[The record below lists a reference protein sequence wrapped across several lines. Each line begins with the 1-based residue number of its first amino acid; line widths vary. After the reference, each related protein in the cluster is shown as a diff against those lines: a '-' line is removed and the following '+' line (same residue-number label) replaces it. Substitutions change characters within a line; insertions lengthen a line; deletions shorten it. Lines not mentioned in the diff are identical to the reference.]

1 MEFTATFGRRKDGEG
16 LAFFHKD
23 ETVFAAKD
31 DHLLHLHGECEL
43 YICLSGRCDF
53 ITESGRYHLD
63 SGTLILTRPGELH
76 SIGINE
82 DCRYNRFYIRIPTNY
97 FDLWASP
104 SADPFARV
112 DKSVRFASLAPTAAE
127 ETGQLLYEMEAQLSS
142 AEVDESRC
150 LSLFFHLCRLAAEA
164 LLRREGEVT
173 NLLHPTV
180 LRAVSYIHRNF
191 ATVPSAKSVAEQV
204 GVSGAY
210 LSRLFRANMNT
221 TVTAY
226 LRFKRMEHA
235 RLLLR
240 EGLPLVDV
248 CSRCGYDDYSY
259 FIAEFRRQTGTTP
272 IRYQKGLFRKE
283 TAEVKKQGDTL

>member
-1 MEFTATFGRRKDGEG
+1 MEFTAAFGRRKDGKE
-16 LAFFHKD
+16 LSFFHKD
-23 ETVFAAKD
+23 ETVQAAKD
-31 DHLLHLHGECEL
+31 DHLLHLHPECEL

-63 SGTLILTRPGELH
+63 SGTLVLTRPGELH
-76 SIGINE
+76 SIGINR
-82 DCRYNRFYIRIPTNY
+82 DCRYNRFYIRIPRDY
-97 FDLWASP
+97 FDFWSSDL
-104 SADPFARV
+104 ADPFARV
-112 DKSVRFASLAPTAAE
+112 DADVRFATLSPTAAE
-127 ETGQLLYEMEAQLSS
+127 EAGQLLYEIEAQLSS
-142 AEVDESRC
+142 REVDESRC
-150 LSLFFHLCRLAAEA
+150 LCAFFRLCAIATEA
-164 LLRREGEVT
+164 LLRRDGEVT

-191 ATVPSAKSVAEQV
+191 ATLSSVKSVADQV
-204 GVSGAY
+204 GVSAAY

-226 LRFKRMEHA
+226 LRFKRMEYA

-272 IRYQKGLFRKE
+272 IRYQKGFFRKE
-283 TAEVKKQGDTL
+283 TEAETNE

>member
-1 MEFTATFGRRKDGEG
+1 MEFTAAFGRRKDGKE
-16 LAFFHKD
+16 LSFFHKD
-23 ETVFAAKD
+23 EAVQAAKD
-31 DHLLHLHGECEL
+31 DHILHLHRECEL

-63 SGTLILTRPGELH
+63 SGTLVLTRPGELH
-76 SIGINE
+76 SIGINR
-82 DCRYNRFYIRIPTNY
+82 DCRYNRFYIRIPRDY
-97 FDLWASP
+97 FDFWSSDL
-104 SADPFARV
+104 ADPFARV
-112 DKSVRFASLAPTAAE
+112 EADVHFATLSPTAAE
-127 ETGQLLYEMEAQLSS
+127 EAGQLLYEMEAQLSS
-142 AEVDESRC
+142 REVDESRC
-150 LSLFFHLCRLAAEA
+150 LCAFFRLCALATEA
-164 LLRREGEVT
+164 LLRRDGEVT

-191 ATVPSAKSVAEQV
+191 ATLSSVKSVADQV
-204 GVSGAY
+204 GVSAAY

-226 LRFKRMEHA
+226 LRFKRMEYA
-235 RLLLR
+235 RLRLR

-272 IRYQKGLFRKE
+272 IRYQKGFFRKE
-283 TAEVKKQGDTL
+283 TEAETNE

>member
-1 MEFTATFGRRKDGEG
+1 MEFTAAFGRRKDGKE
-16 LAFFHKD
+16 LSFFHKD
-23 ETVFAAKD
+23 EAVQAAKD
-31 DHLLHLHGECEL
+31 DHILHLHRECEL

-63 SGTLILTRPGELH
+63 SGTLVLTRPGELH
-76 SIGINE
+76 SIGINR
-82 DCRYNRFYIRIPTNY
+82 DCRYNRFYIRIPRDY
-97 FDLWASP
+97 FDFWSSDL
-104 SADPFARV
+104 ADPFARV
-112 DKSVRFASLAPTAAE
+112 EADVHFATLSPTAAE
-127 ETGQLLYEMEAQLSS
+127 EAGQLLYEM
-142 AEVDESRC
+142 
-150 LSLFFHLCRLAAEA
+150 
-164 LLRREGEVT
+164 EVT

-191 ATVPSAKSVAEQV
+191 ATLSSVKSVADQV
-204 GVSGAY
+204 GVSAAY

-226 LRFKRMEHA
+226 LRFKRMEYA

-272 IRYQKGLFRKE
+272 IRYQKGFFRKE
-283 TAEVKKQGDTL
+283 TEAETNE

>member
-1 MEFTATFGRRKDGEG
+1 MEFTAAFGRRKDGKE
-16 LAFFHKD
+16 LTFFHKD
-23 ETVFAAKD
+23 ETVTAAKD
-31 DHLLHLHGECEL
+31 DHLLHLHPECEL

-63 SGTLILTRPGELH
+63 SGTLVLTRPGELH
-76 SIGINE
+76 SIGINR
-82 DCRYNRFYIRIPTNY
+82 DCRYNRFYIRIPRDY
-97 FDLWASP
+97 FDFWTSGL
-104 SADPFARV
+104 ADPFATV
-112 DKSVRFASLAPTAAE
+112 DRDVRFAAFTPTAAE
-127 ETGQLLYEMEAQLSS
+127 EAGQLLYEIEAQLSS
-142 AEVDESRC
+142 AKVNESRC
-150 LSLFFHLCRLAAEA
+150 LCAFFRLCALATEA
-164 LLRREGEVT
+164 LLRRDREVT

-191 ATVPSAKSVAEQV
+191 ATLSSVKSVADQV
-204 GVSGAY
+204 GVSAAY

-226 LRFKRMEHA
+226 LRFKRMEYA

-248 CSRCGYDDYSY
+248 CGRCGYDDYSY

-272 IRYQKGLFRKE
+272 IRYQKSFFRKE
-283 TAEVKKQGDTL
+283 SEAETQK

>member
-1 MEFTATFGRRKDGEG
+1 MEFTAAFGRRKDGKE
-16 LAFFHKD
+16 LSFFHKD
-23 ETVFAAKD
+23 EAVQAAKD
-31 DHLLHLHGECEL
+31 DHILHLHRECEL

-63 SGTLILTRPGELH
+63 SGTLVLTRPGELH
-76 SIGINE
+76 SIGINR
-82 DCRYNRFYIRIPTNY
+82 DCRYNRFYIRIPRDY
-97 FDLWASP
+97 FDFWSSDL
-104 SADPFARV
+104 ADPFARV
-112 DKSVRFASLAPTAAE
+112 EADARFAALSPTAAE
-127 ETGQLLYEMEAQLSS
+127 EAGQLLYEMEAQLSS
-142 AEVDESRC
+142 REVDESRC
-150 LSLFFHLCRLAAEA
+150 LCAFFRLCALATEA
-164 LLRREGEVT
+164 LLRRDGEVT

-191 ATVPSAKSVAEQV
+191 ATLSSVKSVADQV
-204 GVSGAY
+204 GVSAAY

-226 LRFKRMEHA
+226 LRFKRMEYA

-272 IRYQKGLFRKE
+272 IRYQKGFFRKE
-283 TAEVKKQGDTL
+283 TEAETNE